1 MKSTI
6 KFFIFTLYSLLSCSI
21 AQSQEQESIVI
32 RSVNTDIRENVLF
45 LDANID
51 YVLSDRALAA
61 LYSGIHLEFQVE
73 IKLSKNRRLWLDEE
87 VARLTQD
94 YLLTYNVLTERYSL
108 QNINS
113 RELSTFNNITSALN
127 LLGRLSRF
135 PVIDE
140 SLLDIEAVYFVE
152 VRSLLKV
159 EVNSSVLRFLSIFGS
174 NISIESDWFEWQV
187 N

>member
-1 MKSTI
+1 M
-6 KFFIFTLYSLLSCSI
+6 FTFYSLLLCSL
-21 AQSQEQESIVI
+21 AQSQEQESITVL
-32 RSVNTDIRENVLF
+32 SVNTNSKEGVLF

-51 YVLSDRALAA
+51 YALSDRELTALH
-61 LYSGIHLEFQVE
+61 SGIELAFQTE
-73 IKLSKNRRLWLDEE
+73 IKLLKNRTFWLDEE

-108 QNINS
+108 ENLNS
-113 RELSTFNNITSALN
+113 RELSTFTNVTSALN
-127 LLGRLSRF
+127 LLGRVSRF

-140 SLLDIEAVYFVE
+140 SLLDIEAVYFIE
-152 VRSLLKV
+152 VRSLLKI
-159 EVNSSVLRFLSIFGS
+159 EVHSSLLRFLNIFGS

>member
-1 MKSTI
+1 M
-6 KFFIFTLYSLLSCSI
+6 FTFYSLLLCSL
-21 AQSQEQESIVI
+21 AQSQEQESITVL
-32 RSVNTDIRENVLF
+32 SVNTNSKEGVLF

-51 YVLSDRALAA
+51 YALSDRELTALH
-61 LYSGIHLEFQVE
+61 SGIELAFQTE
-73 IKLSKNRRLWLDEE
+73 IKLLKNRTFWLDEE

-108 QNINS
+108 ENLNS
-113 RELSTFNNITSALN
+113 RELSAFTNVTSALN
-127 LLGRLSRF
+127 LLGRVSRF

-140 SLLDIEAVYFVE
+140 SLLDIEAVYFIE
-152 VRSLLKV
+152 VRSLLKI
-159 EVNSSVLRFLSIFGS
+159 EVHSSLLRFLNIFVS